1 MHPLAGIKKFGSLGF
16 LADTQF
22 FKEIRY
28 SKIENPNTTQTNDI
42 HHTTYCYY
50 TVVVRKC
57 ERIVVVLRYFN
68 IKWALRGAESQNAL
82 ASYLLSNLFAAPWN
96 ENFFLI
102 LVVQFK
108 LCCTY
113 YPSQQRPFIVDK
125 MSASLN
131 RRSSFLSKLSDGK
144 SDIKRRLSR
153 KSSFLESKPI
163 KTLAK
168 LTRR

>member
-1 MHPLAGIKKFGSLGF
+1 MHPLAGIKKFGNLGF
-16 LADTQF
+16 LADTHF
-22 FKEIRY
+22 FKEIRH
-28 SKIENPNTTQTNDI
+28 SKIENPNTTQTYDI

-57 ERIVVVLRYFN
+57 ERIVIVLRYFN
-68 IKWALRGAESQNAL
+68 IKWALRAESQNAL
-82 ASYLLSNLFAAPWN
+82 ATYLLSNLFAAPWN

-108 LCCTY
+108 LRCTY
-113 YPSQQRPFIVDK
+113 PSQRPFIVDK

>member
-1 MHPLAGIKKFGSLGF
+1 MLPLAGIN
-16 LADTQF
+16 TQF
-22 FKEIRY
+22 FNEIRY
-28 SKIENPNTTQTNDI
+28 SKIENPNTTQTYDI

-113 YPSQQRPFIVDK
+113 PSQRRPFIVDK